1 MAHIICCGVWYFMG
15 CCGCGLCSWLGS
27 GSAAG
32 GVPIFWVRTYHG
44 SMLFAFSVA
53 PTVSDP
59 DGSVHRAVAD
69 AVAIVRASGLPH
81 QTGSMFTT
89 IEGEWD
95 ECMDVIR
102 RATEAVGKHGP
113 RVSLVIKADIRPGHD
128 HGEIE
133 GKVQRLN
140 AAIEQLDSGK

>member
-1 MAHIICCGVWYFMG
+1 MWHTLYVVVCGISWGVVGVG
-15 CCGCGLCSWLGS
+15 CVRGWVRGLRQGCSYLLGS
-27 GSAAG
+27 H
-32 GVPIFWVRTYHG
+32 YHG

-59 DGSVHRAVAD
+59 DRSVHRAVAD

-81 QTGSMFTT
+81 QTGPMFTT